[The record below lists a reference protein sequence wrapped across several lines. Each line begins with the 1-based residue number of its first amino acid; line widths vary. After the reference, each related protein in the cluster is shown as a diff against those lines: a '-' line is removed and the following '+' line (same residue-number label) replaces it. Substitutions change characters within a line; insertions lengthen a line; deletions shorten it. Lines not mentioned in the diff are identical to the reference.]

1 MSKFIVSLVFAAGL
15 CGPAGAATIV
25 QTSSDTAAAIFATEG
40 ASNLSYRNGALTIVQ
55 TSSDT
60 PAAIYATEGASNLPY
75 QVDELQAEV
84 KALGGQVST
93 LQSTSIV
100 QNDQSAAQLDT
111 IGTGG

>member
-1 MSKFIVSLVFAAGL
+1 MSKFIVSLVIAAGL
-15 CGPAGAATIV
+15 CGPAGAA
-25 QTSSDTAAAIFATEG
+25 
-40 ASNLSYRNGALTIVQ
+40 TIVQ

-84 KALGGQVST
+84 KALRGQVST
-93 LQSTSIV
+93 LQSTSMV